1 MMDQVDPNPRM
12 GLNVAKAAGMMG
24 MTAEYLALLHGIGR
38 EDAGGIPAIAELVA
52 NTRQPVILIVND
64 FYELSRMQYLG
75 TNADKE
81 TALFVN
87 AQQQMARQE
96 RIHPVR
102 KVERSGNLAV
112 Y

>member
-1 MMDQVDPNPRM
+1 
-12 GLNVAKAAGMMG
+12 
-24 MTAEYLALLHGIGR
+24 
-38 EDAGGIPAIAELVA
+38 
-52 NTRQPVILIVND
+52 
-64 FYELSRMQYLG
+64 MQYLG